1 MPTNRILAP
10 SLIALTLLATACDD
24 KKQQGGGFPPMG
36 PVPVAVV
43 TVQEQD
49 LPLWTELPGRTSAFR
64 VAELRPQVSGII
76 QKRLFRE
83 GAEVKAGQ
91 QLYQIDPASY
101 QAAVQSAQA
110 DLAKAQ
116 ANLKSVQARAA
127 RYGELVKIDAVSH
140 QDYDDAV
147 AGLDQAK
154 AQILSAQAALRTA
167 QVNLDFTRVYAPITG
182 RIGKSAVTEGALVTA
197 GQAASLA
204 TITQLD
210 PIYVDLSQSS
220 ADVLRL
226 RQQSG
231 GKSETAVQLFPDGA
245 DKPYDQTGSLQFAE
259 VTVDP
264 STGSIQLRAQ
274 FPNPHQDLYP
284 GLFVRAR
291 IEQGTRP
298 HALLVPQQALV
309 RTPDG
314 ASMVWVVDADNKV
327 TPHPVTAEQAMGD
340 KWLITQGLTNGDKV
354 VVEGLQKIR
363 PGAPVVPSPAV
374 QP

>member
-1 MPTNRILAP
+1 MHMPR
-10 SLIALTLLATACDD
+10 IALPCLVALALLASACDD
-24 KKQQGGGFPPMG
+24 KKQQGGGFPPAG

-43 TVQEQD
+43 TVQEQN

-76 QKRLFRE
+76 QKRLFQE

-110 DLAKAQ
+110 DVAKAQ
-116 ANLKSVQARAA
+116 ANLKSAQSRAT
-127 RYGELVKIDAVSH
+127 RYGELVNSNAVSR
-140 QDYDDAV
+140 QEYDDAM
-147 AGLDQAK
+147 ATLDQAK
-154 AQILSAQAALRTA
+154 AQILSAQAALRTT
-167 QVNLDFTRVYAPITG
+167 QVSLDYTRVYAPITG

-220 ADVLRL
+220 GDVLRL
-226 RQQSG
+226 RQQNG
-231 GKSETAVQLFPDGA
+231 GKAATNVQLFPDGA
-245 DKPYDQTGSLQFAE
+245 DKPYDHTGTLQFTE

-291 IEQGTRP
+291 LEQGTRP
-298 HALLVPQQALV
+298 HAILVPQQALV
-309 RTPDG
+309 RNPDG
-314 ASMVWVVDADNKV
+314 TTIVWVVDADNKV
-327 TPHPVTAEQAMGD
+327 NPRPVTAEQALGNQ
-340 KWLITQGLTNGDKV
+340 WLITQGLAPGDNV

-363 PGAPVVPSPAV
+363 PGAPVVPTPT
-374 QP
+374 PHP